1 MYKYIAFIM
10 ILSCLLTSCQTTEK
24 NREDENAVSI
34 KPARTAKEI
43 KETAEYI
50 KKGIDLYKEKK
61 FREAITYYD
70 DMIKLH
76 PKDSE
81 LLIYKG
87 AALSAINHY
96 SEALTCYDKALEL
109 NPHSGKTWHYRGLVL
124 MQLNKTGEGIK
135 SLQKAIEIDP
145 SYMSN
150 KNELSLK
157 PSDVQVKPAVVPV
170 PLAPVTP
177 TYPPGSGIITRME
190 NK

>member
-1 MYKYIAFIM
+1 YIAVI
-10 ILSCLLTSCQTTEK
+10 IISLLLLTSCETVK
-24 NREDENAVSI
+24 NNREDESSVSI
-34 KPARTAKEI
+34 KPVGTAKEI
-43 KETAEYI
+43 TETAEYI

-61 FREAITYYD
+61 FREAIAYYD

-87 AALSAINHY
+87 AALAAINHY

-109 NPHSGKTWHYRGLVL
+109 NPHSGKTWHYRGLAL

-145 SYMSN
+145 SYMSAR
-150 KNELSLK
+150 NELSLK
-157 PSDVQVKPAVVPV
+157 PSDVKVNPTEVPA
-170 PLAPVTP
+170 PLLPATP
-177 TYPPGSGIITRME
+177 AYPPGSGIITRVE
-190 NK
+190 KK